1 MNSSMKWTLVT
12 ASILTAVSVVSTA
25 PVLASD
31 VSDTVRARGNAR
43 AGGPTNGHDA
53 WILDRYGALS
63 GTYTSDYSG
72 LTTPK
77 SKRLSAKALR
87 KLRKGY

>member
-1 MNSSMKWTLVT
+1 MKWTLIT

-25 PVLASD
+25 PVLAND
-31 VSDTVRARGNAR
+31 LTDTVRARANAR

-63 GTYTSDYSG
+63 GTYASDYSG
-72 LTTPK
+72 LTTSS
-77 SKRLSAKALR
+77 SKRFKRTSLR